1 MQETKEDQCQVHLEV
16 IDLQKMSSDDIKYS
30 GILGW
35 HVWLVTECKNWDH
48 KNFCPREAQNEHAD

>member
-35 HVWLVTECKNWDH
+35 HV
-48 KNFCPREAQNEHAD
+48 